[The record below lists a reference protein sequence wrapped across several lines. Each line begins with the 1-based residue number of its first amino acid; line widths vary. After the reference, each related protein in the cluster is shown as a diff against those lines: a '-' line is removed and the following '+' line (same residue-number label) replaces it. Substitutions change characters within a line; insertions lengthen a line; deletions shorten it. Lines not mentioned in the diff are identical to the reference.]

1 MLRLGWKGGGA
12 EMVRERIRSDLT
24 LMTIPW
30 DMHECSKD
38 IC

>member
-1 MLRLGWKGGGA
+1 MLRLGWKNGGT

-24 LMTIPW
+24 LTTIVR